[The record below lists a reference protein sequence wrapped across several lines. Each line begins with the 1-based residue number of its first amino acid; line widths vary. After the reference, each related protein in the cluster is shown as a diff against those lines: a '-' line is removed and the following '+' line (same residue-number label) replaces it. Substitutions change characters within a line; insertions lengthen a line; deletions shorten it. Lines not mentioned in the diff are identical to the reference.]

1 MNYKSQTININFI
14 FILHYYIIS
23 SVALN
28 VFRFAQLI
36 SKNDRPK
43 PPKSGYQNA
52 DVSRKGGCDF
62 WGLKAPYQPK
72 LRSVEIVPSKNNV
85 EPLEEVDFNLLFLKN
100 VLCKTAQ
107 GHFIERH
114 VQVEQLPAET
124 DTFTP
129 SKFNFAYNKN
139 LQARSHETMNHA
151 KESHLF
157 NEPWNVQ
164 SKEFARAVTLLGK

>member
-85 EPLEEVDFNLLFLKN
+85 EPLEEVDFNLLFLKTFCAKQRR
-100 VLCKTAQ
+100 VISL
-107 GHFIERH
+107 R
-114 VQVEQLPAET
+114 
-124 DTFTP
+124 DTYR
-129 SKFNFAYNKN
+129 SKSFQRKPI
-139 LQARSHETMNHA
+139 LSRQAS
-151 KESHLF
+151 LI
-157 NEPWNVQ
+157 
-164 SKEFARAVTLLGK
+164 LLITRIYKRGLMRQ